1 MIISPRGSARSS
13 RTFSS
18 GLALHAEV
26 DAVASFR
33 NTIPKSLAQSVFLQL
48 PGPMGTSED
57 RRRLSGACVSGTFR
71 GVVWRSEKR
80 ALVSMRSDVLVQ
92 VAHLC
97 GREIAVWACVRT
109 QLLVHSPDMSPQVP
123 IRRGYE
129 ITFGD
134 QTAVIVCLQMLHVD
148 VPEQPL
154 FLRKAL
160 ITVIVRAQEGA
171 RSRSQIRVV
180 LAGVR
185 HQVFL
190 VPEGLITNPALV
202 VPPYVP
208 NQIRLAFGS
217 VFAVGTRVRSQA
229 LVDRSIVSI
238 QMTQKAC

>member
-1 MIISPRGSARSS
+1 MASP
-13 RTFSS
+13 
-18 GLALHAEV
+18 LHAEV

-134 QTAVIVCLQMLHVD
+134 QTAVIVCLY
-148 VPEQPL
+148 
-154 FLRKAL
+154 
-160 ITVIVRAQEGA
+160 TVEDLERAPSG
-171 RSRSQIRVV
+171 SRI
-180 LAGVR
+180 
-185 HQVFL
+185 
-190 VPEGLITNPALV
+190 
-202 VPPYVP
+202 
-208 NQIRLAFGS
+208 
-217 VFAVGTRVRSQA
+217 
-229 LVDRSIVSI
+229 
-238 QMTQKAC
+238 

>member
-1 MIISPRGSARSS
+1 MC
-13 RTFSS
+13 
-18 GLALHAEV
+18 
-26 DAVASFR
+26 
-33 NTIPKSLAQSVFLQL
+33 
-48 PGPMGTSED
+48 TSED

-80 ALVSMRSDVLVQ
+80 ALVSMRSDVLAQ

-97 GREIAVWACVRT
+97 GRETAVWACVRT

-129 ITFGD
+129 IRFGD

-208 NQIRLAFGS
+208 NLVRLAFGS